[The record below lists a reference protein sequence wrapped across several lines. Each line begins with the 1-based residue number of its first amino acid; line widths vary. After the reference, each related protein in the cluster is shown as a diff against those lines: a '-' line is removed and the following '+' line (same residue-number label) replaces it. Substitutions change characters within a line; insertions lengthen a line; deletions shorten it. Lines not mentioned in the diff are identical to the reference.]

1 MGVIYRQVLRPMLAL
16 QDSENAHSR
25 TIKMLRRFG
34 NNRIT
39 RFMIS
44 TIYKSNKKLPITVF
58 GQEYLHPF
66 GLAAGMDKKGEA
78 INGWGSLGLSFAE
91 IGGIT
96 MLEQSGNPKPRM
108 FRSNNQ
114 KALVNRMGFNNPGSK
129 NMQSRLEN
137 HFNRFGK
144 PNIPIWVNLGKSKV
158 TPNEDAHIDYAT
170 TLSRLW
176 QYANLFVINVS
187 SPNTPNLRDLQ
198 GVKELKVII
207 DACQKVNQDKSA
219 EFNSK
224 PKPLLVKVAPDMS
237 LEQLE
242 DIVTLAIESG
252 CSGIVATNTT
262 VARIDDLSA
271 DKNLRESGGMSGV
284 PLRTTSTEFI
294 RHIYRFTD
302 GNFPIVGVG
311 GIMNADD
318 AWEKITAGASLLQ
331 AYSGFVFEG
340 PSLGSNVVKGL
351 SK

>member
-1 MGVIYRQVLRPMLAL
+1 MG
-16 QDSENAHSR
+16 
-25 TIKMLRRFG
+25 
-34 NNRIT
+34 
-39 RFMIS
+39 
-44 TIYKSNKKLPITVF
+44 
-58 GQEYLHPF
+58 
-66 GLAAGMDKKGEA
+66 
-78 INGWGSLGLSFAE
+78 
-91 IGGIT
+91 
-96 MLEQSGNPKPRM
+96 
-108 FRSNNQ
+108 
-114 KALVNRMGFNNPGSK
+114 
-129 NMQSRLEN
+129 
-137 HFNRFGK
+137 
-144 PNIPIWVNLGKSKV
+144 
-158 TPNEDAHIDYAT
+158 
-170 TLSRLW
+170 
-176 QYANLFVINVS
+176 S
-187 SPNTPNLRDLQ
+187 S
-198 GVKELKVII
+198 V
-207 DACQKVNQDKSA
+207 ASA

-302 GNFPIVGVG
+302 GNFPIVGGG
-311 GIMNADD
+311 GIMSAED

-351 SK
+351 SKKLRQHGLSRIEDAVGLMHKEK